1 MVLLLLL
8 LTQSPFF
15 FLPCSALSPRR
26 LTPWDQSLSL
36 LAWGEITKLDSRG
49 WGGWGWETAST
60 RYQKVSAD
68 FRRILEAETSRITEE
83 REAER

>member
-1 MVLLLLL
+1 MG
-8 LTQSPFF
+8 
-15 FLPCSALSPRR
+15 
-26 LTPWDQSLSL
+26 D
-36 LAWGEITKLDSRG
+36 
-49 WGGWGWETAST
+49 ST